1 MPHTRVVQKTIYFLS
16 ILIVAALWALP
27 ATAYEE
33 EIFPASIKVTASPA
47 IINQM
52 VRHDYPVDMIDG
64 DTACLY
70 VTEKEYRKLTLEFAR
85 ELETGAAAVSIVQT
99 RAAAK
104 AIIARKYDVYAL
116 QYHSYQSMLTELEA
130 LQSRHPDIVR
140 IYNLGTVSDGRRSMW
155 AVKISDHVAIEEDEP
170 LTLLTGGIHGN
181 EMPGPELAL
190 YIINHILNN
199 RTDGSI
205 QKLIDET
212 QLWFVPMINPYGH
225 ENGTRGNA
233 AGMDLN
239 RNFPTSWATQSAG
252 DLNREVET
260 NILVSFFDEHPHILA
275 GIDYH
280 TYGSMYMRVW
290 AHTRQNP
297 ADYDAINDLCTRMGS
312 AAGYRTGSILNLV
325 GSVSGGSADYY
336 YGAYGDFHYG
346 VELGRSHTPPA
357 AQLEPLCEQN
367 LESALLLLNR
377 VHHSVVTGHITA
389 NGQPVVAEVRV
400 DGIDTS
406 RNIRRA
412 YESDADFGRYY
423 RMLMPG
429 TYNMTFVCN
438 GEQVTKTGVS
448 VTANGVTTL
457 DVAFDAGTQPTPD
470 PDPDPN
476 PNPGGCDGGSGGNP
490 GGCGE

>member
-1 MPHTRVVQKTIYFLS
+1 MPYARIVKKTIHFVS
-16 ILIVAALWALP
+16 ILIVFALWALP
-27 ATAYEE
+27 ATSYEE
-33 EIFPASIKVTASPA
+33 EIFPASIKVAGSPA
-47 IINQM
+47 IIDQM
-52 VRHDYPVDMIDG
+52 IRHDYPIDMVDG
-64 DTACLY
+64 DTVYLY

-85 ELETGAAAVSIVQT
+85 DLESGAAAVSIIQT

-104 AIIARKYDVYAL
+104 AIIARKYDVYGL
-116 QYHSYQSMLTELEA
+116 QYHTYQNMLTELEE
-130 LQSRHPDIVR
+130 LQSRHPDTVK

-155 AVKISDHVAIEEDEP
+155 ALKISDHVAIEEDEP
-170 LTLLTGGIHGN
+170 LTLLNGGIHGN
-181 EMPGPELAL
+181 EMAGPELAL
-190 YIINHILNN
+190 YIINHILDNK
-199 RTDGSI
+199 TDGSI
-205 QKLIDET
+205 QKLINET
-212 QLWFVPMINPYGH
+212 QLWFIPMINPYGH

-233 AGMDLN
+233 AGVDLN
-239 RNFPTSWATQSAG
+239 RNFPTRWDTQSAG
-252 DLNREVET
+252 GLNGEAET
-260 NILVSFFDEHPHILA
+260 KILISFFDDHPHILA

-325 GSVSGGSADYY
+325 GTVYGGAADYY

-346 VELGRSHTPPA
+346 VELGNSHTPPA
-357 AQLEPLCEQN
+357 TQLEPLCEKN
-367 LESALLLLNR
+367 LESALRLLNR
-377 VHHSVVTGHITA
+377 VHHSVVTGHITS

-412 YESDADFGRYY
+412 YESDPDFGRYY

-429 TYNMTFVCN
+429 TYNMTFVYN
-438 GEQVTKTGVS
+438 GEQVVETGVS

-457 DVAFDAGTQPTPD
+457 DVAFDAGTTPD
-470 PDPDPN
+470 PDT
-476 PNPGGCDGGSGGNP
+476 NPGGCDGGNSGSSGGNT
-490 GGCGE
+490 GGCGQ